1 MITTEE
7 IAQRAYQL
15 LTAAVS
21 AHTLT
26 ISGVVD
32 YERTDYSKEDVI
44 LVPHTSDGE
53 ASLRFGQIN
62 VNIHVPDLTLTDPVT
77 NKPLFRIDYKRL
89 TEIRAQV
96 IAVLQN
102 YIEPGSGWNWYIERL
117 NPAIKEQGYNEH
129 FMSVALKLVIREKN
143 K

>member
-15 LTAAVS
+15 LTAAVT

-44 LVPHTSDGE
+44 IVPSTSDGE
-53 ASLRFGQIN
+53 ASLRSGQIN
-62 VNIHVPDLTLTDPVT
+62 VNIHVPDLTLSDPVT
-77 NKPLFRIDYKRL
+77 GGIIFRTDLTRL
-89 TEIRAQV
+89 TQIRSQV
-96 IAVLQN
+96 IAILQN
-102 YIEPGSGWNWYIERL
+102 HVEPGSGWNWYIGKL
-117 NPAIKEQGYNEH
+117 NPAIKEQGHNEH
-129 FMSVALKLVIREKN
+129 YMSIVLEIVIRTKQQ
-143 K
+143 

>member
-15 LTAAVS
+15 LTAAVT

-44 LVPHTSDGE
+44 IVPHTSDGE

-62 VNIHVPDLTLTDPVT
+62 VNIHVPDLTLTDPGT
-77 NKPLFRIDYKRL
+77 GKPLFRIDYKRL

-102 YIEPGSGWNWYIERL
+102 YVEPGSGWNWYIGRL
-117 NPAIKEQGYNEH
+117 NPAIKEKGHDEH
-129 FMSVALKLVIREKN
+129 FMSLALQLVIREKN